1 MGDQVLKGT
10 RTVFVGILQ
19 RTAKFRAGQ
28 AFPGHWRLRRRELPI
43 RRARWT
49 VKDRGILGLVTGETV
64 QCRGTLSVT
73 AAFDVHGVRVTVIA
87 LERAITWH
95 VAIHATWTGK
105 HRSDRTE
112 GPQARFTGLRALL
125 WSSPCLGRKV
135 DLENEENQHDRH
147 GAQ

>member
-1 MGDQVLKGT
+1 MGDQVLKCAM
-10 RTVFVGILQ
+10 TVFVRIFQ
-19 RTAKFRAGQ
+19 RTANFRGAQ

-73 AAFDVHGVRVTVIA
+73 ATFDVHGVRVTVIA
-87 LERAITWH
+87 LERALTSH

-112 GPQARFTGLRALL
+112 GSQARFAGL
-125 WSSPCLGRKV
+125 
-135 DLENEENQHDRH
+135 
-147 GAQ
+147 